1 MWNAE
6 HWGDLS
12 YRWFVEKDFAYRER
26 SNRPQIIGYME
37 VDTTES
43 WGSCWNPIIENNVDW
58 WSGYWNFNGYMRL
71 LVASEI
77 TNNKGGYGLQIN
89 KSFEDGTIESL
100 YKQWH
105 KVIFGT
111 TWNYSGWDIID
122 WASSHIGTPYAISDR
137 RQTFLKRPYQW
148 LDCSGLVVAA
158 RIQDIGPEWNNNYI
172 LDMINVQTLVDGSY
186 SYDGHVYDTETTQID
201 PSEAH
206 TNCAVA
212 LKKGTPNWTHI
223 GLVTVYR
230 YSNIRRQII
239 ECRIIH
245 ARGALRYPH
254 RRVRYD
260 DCLNTYLWNGYEA
273 QFLEFED

>member
-6 HWGDLS
+6 HCGDLS
-12 YRWFVEKDFAYRER
+12 YRWFIEKDFAYREP
-26 SNRPQIIGYME
+26 NDGPQHIFYNE
-37 VDTTES
+37 VDTTQW
-43 WGSCWNPIIENNVDW
+43 WGDSWNPIIENNIYW
-58 WSGYWNFNGYMRL
+58 WTSDTLFLGFMRL

-77 TNNKGGYGLQIN
+77 TGTKDGYGLQFK
-89 KSFEDGTIESL
+89 KSVADDRVDPTEGA
-100 YKQWH
+100 H
-105 KVIFGT
+105 KIIFGSI
-111 TWNYSGWDIID
+111 WNYSGWDIID
-122 WASSHIGTPYAISDR
+122 WASTHIGTPYWYGG
-137 RQTFLKRPYQW
+137 KYPYQKI
-148 LDCSGLVVAA
+148 DCSGLVVAA

-172 LDMINVQTLVDGSY
+172 LDMIDVQSLVEGSY
-186 SYDGHVYDTETTQID
+186 SYNGHVYDTETTPID
-201 PSEAH
+201 SAEAH
-206 TNCAVA
+206 INCAVA
-212 LKKGTPNWTHI
+212 LREEDTLKWSHI